1 MAFLSS
7 KFQPG
12 KYTYLQNMTT
22 ITNQWAAALANAP
35 NKKTE
40 TAQVHAE
47 NRHHR
52 QGSKYGVSANGNSNA
67 TGNGYTSINNFNRAQ
82 LIQVTNSKFKYL
94 ESQAANHKNVTFYS
108 KSSEQQQPWT
118 RARKKPEEKQKI
130 DFLKEVSK

>member
-1 MAFLSS
+1 
-7 KFQPG
+7 
-12 KYTYLQNMTT
+12 MTT
-22 ITNQWAAALANAP
+22 ITNQWATALANAP

-40 TAQVHAE
+40 TTQVHAE

-52 QGSKYGVSANGNSNA
+52 QGSKYGVSTNGNSNA

-108 KSSEQQQPWT
+108 RSSEQQQPWT

-130 DFLKEVSK
+130 DFLKELSK